1 MGTVAVEIKI
11 MPESPETNLESIKQG
26 IQEKLPDAKNIKIE
40 EQEIA
45 FGLKAL
51 KVLLAWPEEQDS
63 DIIENK
69 LNEISGVSSATIE
82 DIRRAF
88 G

>member
-1 MGTVAVEIKI
+1 MSAIIVKI
-11 MPESPETNLESIKQG
+11 LPESPETDIEKIKQE
-26 IQEKLPDAKNIKIE
+26 IQGKLPDAKNIKTE
-40 EQEIA
+40 EEEIA

-51 KVLLAWPEEQDS
+51 KINLAWPEERES
-63 DIIENK
+63 DEIENK
-69 LNEISGVSSATIE
+69 LQEISGVSSAKIE

>member
-1 MGTVAVEIKI
+1 MVTAVEVKV
-11 MPESPETNLESIKQG
+11 MPKSPETDLEKIKQK
-26 IQEKLPDAKNIKIE
+26 IQEKLSEAKNIKIE

-45 FGLKAL
+45 FGLKSL
-51 KVLLAWPEEQDS
+51 KVLVAWPE
-63 DIIENK
+63 DIDTDTIENK
-69 LNEISGVSSATIE
+69 INEISEVSSAKIE